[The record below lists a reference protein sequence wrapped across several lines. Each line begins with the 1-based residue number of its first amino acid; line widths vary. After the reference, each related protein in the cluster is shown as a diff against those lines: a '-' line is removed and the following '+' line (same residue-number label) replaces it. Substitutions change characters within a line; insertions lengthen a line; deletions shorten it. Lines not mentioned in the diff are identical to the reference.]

1 MEQGEVE
8 RGGAVSVLE
17 IIPMAKRLAILVI
30 AGALSACATVDRGM
44 MSVSDAVSSAD
55 PVTGQRQVNLISEDQ
70 EIREAEELTQRILSE
85 AKQKGIKVDSQTP
98 YYDRAS
104 AIFERLKQV
113 AHRKHLP
120 WELHVLDT
128 PDFNAFTI
136 GGGKVFMFT
145 GIFQHELG
153 LKDDNEIAAVLAH
166 EMAHVAARHA
176 SEKRGKLAAVK
187 LLDKKL
193 KKEKSFDASFTTI
206 QEDEAD
212 RYSTIYMALAG
223 YDPAAGA
230 AVWERLHQRQ
240 GSYTG
245 DMLFD
250 HPLNDDRARN
260 VTKYAS
266 AARQYYTPGSVNVD
280 HEQILKRN
288 ALFAYETPSTAK
300 AGEGGGFAALLSTV
314 ANTYKDA
321 ADARA
326 EQRQRE
332 IKRLQQERVAAQRM
346 QLGRLQVADAS
357 GGGRGLFG
365 VAVNRATKAITQAI
379 VVLEYRDGQAIVLK
393 EEIQWPGMQPREQ
406 KEFGIPLK
414 PIRYST
420 VSIRP
425 VYVQLVGE

>member
-1 MEQGEVE
+1 MP
-8 RGGAVSVLE
+8 RFE
-17 IIPMAKRLAILVI
+17 IIGKGKTFAIPALAVVLT
-30 AGALSACATVDRGM
+30 GCASIDRGM
-44 MSVSDAVSSAD
+44 MSVSDAVSSTD
-55 PVTGQRQVNLISEDQ
+55 PVTGQLQINLEPEDK
-70 EIREAEELTQRILSE
+70 EIRRAEDLTRQILAE
-85 AKQKGIKVDSQTP
+85 AKQKGVKVDSQTP
-98 YYDRAS
+98 YYDRVS

-113 AHRKHLP
+113 VHRKHLP
-120 WELHVLDT
+120 WELHVVDM

-145 GIFQHELG
+145 GIFQNELG
-153 LKDDNEIAAVLAH
+153 LKDNNEIAAVLAH

-193 KKEKSFDASFTTI
+193 KKEKNFDASFTTI

-230 AVWERLHQRQ
+230 TVWERLHQRQ

-260 VTKYAS
+260 VMNYAS
-266 AARQYYTPGSVNVD
+266 AARQYYMPGSVNAD

-288 ALFAYETPSTAK
+288 ALFAYEAPSTVK

-332 IKRLQQERVAAQRM
+332 IKRLQQERAAAQRM
-346 QLGRLQVADAS
+346 QFGRLQIADAN

-365 VAVNRATKAITQAI
+365 IAINRAAKAITQAI
-379 VVLEYRDGQAIVLK
+379 VVLEYRDGQAIVLT
-393 EEIQWPGMQPREQ
+393 EEIQWSGMQPREQ
-406 KEFGIPLK
+406 KEFGVPLK